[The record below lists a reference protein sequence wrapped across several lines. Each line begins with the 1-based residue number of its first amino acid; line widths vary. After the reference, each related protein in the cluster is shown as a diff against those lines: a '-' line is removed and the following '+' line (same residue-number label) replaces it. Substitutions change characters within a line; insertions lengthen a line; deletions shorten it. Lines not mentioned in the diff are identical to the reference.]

1 MNKPLEGLRVVE
13 MGTLIAGPFC
23 GRLLADF
30 GAEVIKI
37 ESPKEGDPLRVW
49 GEVVKENRSLW
60 WTAQARNKK
69 CVTLNLREK
78 EGQELAKRLISEADI
93 LIENFRPG
101 RMEDWGLGYEDLK
114 KVNPSLIM
122 VRISGFGQDGPYK
135 DKVGFGAIGEAMGG
149 LRHLTGYPDRPPT
162 RVGISIGDSLASLFG
177 ALGAMMAV
185 YNRDI
190 NGGSGQYIDVAL
202 YEVVF
207 ALMEGQLMEF
217 YRTGAIKERA
227 GTKLPKIAPSNAYD
241 TKDGKHIIIGANN
254 DNIFLRLCKLMDK
267 PEMADNTRYATHIAR
282 GEVQDELDEMVN
294 DWTKGFTLSELDKML
309 NESSIPAGPIY
320 SMKEISEDPHY
331 QARDML
337 LDAVDEIW
345 GEIKQPGIVPKL
357 SETPGSVDWVGP
369 ALGEH
374 NEEVYLKVAG
384 LTEEE
389 YRDFKVKGII

>member
-1 MNKPLEGLRVVE
+1 MNKPLEGLRVIE

-23 GRLLADF
+23 GRMLADF

-37 ESPKEGDPLRVW
+37 EPPKEGDPLRVW
-49 GEVVKENRSLW
+49 GEAVKENRSLW

-69 CVTLNLREK
+69 CITLNLREK
-78 EGQELAKRLISEADI
+78 DGQELAKRLIGEADI

-101 RMEDWGLGYEDLK
+101 RMEDWGLGYEELK
-114 KVNPSLIM
+114 KVNSGLIM

-135 DKVGFGAIGEAMGG
+135 DKVGFGSIGEAMGG

-185 YNRDI
+185 YHRDI

-202 YEVVF
+202 YEAVF
-207 ALMEGQLMEF
+207 ALMEGQLTEF
-217 YRTGAIKERA
+217 YKTGAIKERT

-241 TKDGKHIIIGANN
+241 TKDGKYIIIGANN
-254 DNIFLRLCKLMDK
+254 DNIFRRLCKLMGK
-267 PEMADNTRYATHIAR
+267 PEMADNTKYATHLAR
-282 GEVQDELDEMVN
+282 GEVQDELDEMIN

-320 SMKEISEDPHY
+320 SMKEISEDVHY

-337 LDAVDEIW
+337 LDAVDEVW

-389 YRDFKVKGII
+389 YSNFKVKGII